1 MKFLKSLFASANEF
15 TLKSES
21 VESFSESWPQIKAYY
36 KTLSKTFQEAE
47 KGNLEPIKSSSENL
61 LEKAEALTIE
71 DMPAEYR
78 NPKTIDN
85 LLSLRK
91 QTALVNQLV
100 KNDADDEQINSALSK
115 LRNIFFSIVDF
126 CITEK

>member
-21 VESFSESWPQIKAYY
+21 VESFSESWTQIRVYY

-47 KGNLEPIKSSSENL
+47 KGNLESIKSSSENL

-71 DMPAEYR
+71 CMPTEYR

-100 KNDADDEQINSALSK
+100 KNDADDGQIQSALTK
-115 LRNIFFSIVDF
+115 LRDIFFSIVEF
-126 CITEK
+126 CISEK